1 MKPEKQNLI
10 GDLLGED
17 SSREATL
24 LAGTRILRHR
34 RQWRAVRRSVAVL
47 ALVVA
52 AAILAL
58 RKESPVPARIVSL
71 APTAKP
77 VSQVHEMTDDELLA
91 LFPTNTPV
99 ALAPLRD
106 GTKRLLF
113 PRPGDEQRFIT
124 KL

>member
-24 LAGTRILRHR
+24 LAGTHILRR
-34 RQWRAVRRSVAVL
+34 RRHWRVVRQGVAVL
-47 ALVVA
+47 SLVVA
-52 AAILAL
+52 AAVLAL
-58 RKESPVPARIVSL
+58 RKESPAPARIVSL
-71 APTAKP
+71 ALPSKP
-77 VSQVHEMTDDELLA
+77 VSQVHEMTDDELFA

-113 PRPGDEQRFIT
+113 PRPGDEQRYIT